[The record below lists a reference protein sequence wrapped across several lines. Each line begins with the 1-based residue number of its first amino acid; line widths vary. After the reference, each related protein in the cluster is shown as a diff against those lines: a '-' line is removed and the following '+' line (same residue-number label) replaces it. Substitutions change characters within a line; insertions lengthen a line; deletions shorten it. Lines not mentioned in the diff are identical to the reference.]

1 MFCNIQGTPKRPAHS
16 WWMKELETTHTF
28 VGYGLDP
35 CSLTTCPKKTI
46 SQTPTQHF
54 LGFNFRLTN
63 LGLSKTSLRFSK
75 CSLQSLLW
83 TLTSSTTILRN
94 WSVHSLNI
102 FAMVLEN
109 VLVLFFNMNGI
120 TFHLKNR
127 VLVITIVFKTSSST
141 ILICQKLDY
150 RSKAKNHEDFPSC
163 VSTYYIKGMGKKSHP
178 V

>member
-1 MFCNIQGTPKRPAHS
+1 
-16 WWMKELETTHTF
+16 
-28 VGYGLDP
+28 
-35 CSLTTCPKKTI
+35 
-46 SQTPTQHF
+46 
-54 LGFNFRLTN
+54 
-63 LGLSKTSLRFSK
+63 
-75 CSLQSLLW
+75 
-83 TLTSSTTILRN
+83 
-94 WSVHSLNI
+94 
-102 FAMVLEN
+102 
-109 VLVLFFNMNGI
+109 MNGI